1 MLLAVT
7 ISLTFIACEKEEEK
21 NEVSFLTVNGT
32 NSAEHTFPGLF
43 ENGKAG
49 IDYKQVFMI
58 CSNVQ
63 WSLTGK
69 EDWLNVSTT
78 SGNGNLELTIYPT
91 SQNNTDKNREAN
103 LVLSSPEQTVSIKIT
118 QYAGKPICYAIPI
131 NEVALYDRICWEYEA
146 TDNVNTFQRLLLSE
160 QDYNRLTT
168 KEILE
173 IINEEEY
180 FKQSDSYISFFGEDS
195 FGYEITEQSNYYIIT
210 LAQDKD
216 GIAGELKATKIRTP
230 KYYDYD
236 NDAFVSFEFGGYDD
250 YGFLFYVSKEAYCH
264 TYHLIYGTVTKE
276 DYGRNS
282 ALYAFQINYYLK
294 HNKKHWYTEQNGLEI
309 ITNYPNNH
317 DFSYITYM
325 PIAPICVA
333 YGWGVFPDGTLSS
346 DLMGFQ
352 YNTEM
357 VYEPLPLYQIQTSRT
372 KEEKP
377 KNFTIKRSA
386 ED

>member
-49 IDYKQVFMI
+49 IDYKQVFII

-103 LVLSSPEQTVSIKIT
+103 LVLSSSGQTVSIKIT
-118 QYAGKPICYAIPI
+118 QYAGKPVCYVIPT

-146 TDNVNTFQRLLLSE
+146 TDNVNTFQWLILSE

-173 IINEEEY
+173 KLNEEEY
-180 FKQSDSYISFFGEDS
+180 LKHSDSYISFVSYDS
-195 FGYEITEQSNYYIIT
+195 FDYEITEQSNYYVIT

-216 GIAGELKATKIRTP
+216 GIAGELKSTKIRTP

-236 NDAFVSFEFGGYDD
+236 NDAFVSFEFGEYDD
-250 YGFLFYVSKEAYCH
+250 FGFEFYVSKEAYCH
-264 TYHLIYGTVTKE
+264 TYHLIYGAITEE
-276 DYGRNS
+276 DYGLNS

-294 HNKKHWYTEQNGLEI
+294 HNKKHWFTEQNGLEI

-325 PIAPICVA
+325 PITPICVA
-333 YGWGVFPDGTLSS
+333 YGWGVFQDGTRSS

-357 VYEPLPLYQIQTSRT
+357 AYESTYQIQTSRT